1 MTAAR
6 LRRKNAR
13 SSSAQSSGS
22 QTVRNARPRAGSGLR
37 TTFAVRS
44 SHARGGGT
52 MSPGKREKPDGT
64 STRRASCAGGIA
76 AFAWYMRIE
85 EPIVPQ

>member
-1 MTAAR
+1 
-6 LRRKNAR
+6 
-13 SSSAQSSGS
+13 
-22 QTVRNARPRAGSGLR
+22 
-37 TTFAVRS
+37 
-44 SHARGGGT
+44 

-85 EPIVPQ
+85 EPIVPVSQKRVAFVRISSSVKLVSHGRGELRAAVGISVLSSCSVV